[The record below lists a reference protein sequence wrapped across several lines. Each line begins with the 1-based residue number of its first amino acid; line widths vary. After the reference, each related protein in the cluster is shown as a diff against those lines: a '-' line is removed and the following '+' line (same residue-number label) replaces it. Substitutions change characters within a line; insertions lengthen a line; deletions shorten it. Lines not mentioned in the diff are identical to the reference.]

1 MRAFILAV
9 ALGLSLTAC
18 ADSAEQNA
26 IDEGAPVG
34 DQEDVLGDGE
44 VIDEAG
50 EPEGNMMDGAMS
62 GDSTMGEGPLE
73 SEMTN
78 DTATVVETE

>member
-1 MRAFILAV
+1 MRAFILAF

-26 IDEGAPVG
+26 IDEGAPAG
-34 DQEDVLGDGE
+34 DREDVIGDGE

-50 EPEGNMMDGAMS
+50 EPEGNVLDGTAT
-62 GDSTMGEGPLE
+62 DSTMMGTGTMAD
-73 SEMTN
+73 SS
-78 DTATVVETE
+78 ATTM

>member
-1 MRAFILAV
+1 MRAFILAF

-26 IDEGAPVG
+26 IDEGAPAG
-34 DQEDVLGDGE
+34 DQEDVIGDDE

-50 EPEGNMMDGAMS
+50 EPEGNMMDGGTMT
-62 GDSTMGEGPLE
+62 DSSTVQGPLE

-78 DTATVVETE
+78 DTARVVEAE